1 MIALTQEKREELI
14 ACANEIKKMATSTH
28 GYKVGNDAFGS
39 NALMLME
46 VALASL
52 TAESIAHADS
62 KAILKMIKGHSRFFT
77 SFPERS
83 ETKRVGLF
91 TAPPVP
97 EIKLPH
103 ELMDL
108 VKSVEFYHSVKAENP
123 DTETG
128 MWRDAYDWIKKAAV
142 EAAPVIKRLNGLG
155 E

>member
-1 MIALTQEKREELI
+1 MIALTKEKREELNTFINASIEQRCTVYTLKKQRELEELRDQI
-14 ACANEIKKMATSTH
+14 AL
-28 GYKVGNDAFGS
+28 GV
-39 NALMLME
+39 
-46 VALASL
+46 L
-52 TAESIAHADS
+52 TAEPVAEIKCLEDLSLEVVNVSDGFNLGRHA
-62 KAILKMIKGHSRFFT
+62 
-77 SFPERS
+77 
-83 ETKRVGLF
+83 VF

-97 EIKLPH
+97 EINLPH

-108 VKSVEFYHSVKAENP
+108 VKAVEFYHSVKAENP